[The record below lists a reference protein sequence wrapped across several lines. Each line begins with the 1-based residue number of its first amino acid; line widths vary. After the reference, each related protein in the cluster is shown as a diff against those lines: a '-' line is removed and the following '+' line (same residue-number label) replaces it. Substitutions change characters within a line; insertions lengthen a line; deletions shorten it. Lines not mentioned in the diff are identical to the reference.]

1 MFTHDIE
8 NTMQK
13 ISHKNKRRND
23 RNVCHYLK
31 TNKNDWKPPV

>member
-13 ISHKNKRRND
+13 ISHKNKKND